1 MRGFSKTQVA
11 GLFITGAAIG
21 AAAALLF
28 APKSGAQTRKDIR
41 RFTKKTVDQLDDL
54 QTDIRDQIT
63 DGYQQVKRMITTA

>member
-28 APKSGAQTRKDIR
+28 APKTGAQTRKDIR
-41 RFTKKTVDQLDDL
+41 RLTKKTVDQLDDL
-54 QTDIRDQIT
+54 QGDIREQISG
-63 DGYQQVKRMITTA
+63 GYQQVKRMITTA